1 MKYLVLLFILVISAC
16 NSKKVE
22 HEDLKK
28 PALPPQAYTI
38 LISKGHPINRY
49 QKWLEAHSNNLVIHK
64 MYDLSKEQVDSLLP
78 LADGILISGGEDVS
92 PSRYGKGDEIDRC
105 GKINPRRDSLEFKM
119 INYAMKHKIPLLGI
133 CRGEQITNVSQG
145 GTLIID
151 IPYDVGTEV
160 SHRGTDS
167 TKAYHP
173 INIVAGTLLDSI
185 CQSKTDTVRSSH
197 HQAVENLAPG
207 FIASAHS
214 PDGVIEAIE
223 LADKSQHPFVLGLQW
238 HPEKMGYNNVL
249 SGCFAN
255 AFLNAV
261 KDGKARLLVRE

>member
-1 MKYLVLLFILVISAC
+1 MKYLFLLSIVVIAAC
-16 NSKKVE
+16 SSKEAKTESV
-22 HEDLKK
+22 K
-28 PALPPQAYTI
+28 PLEQKTYTI

-49 QKWLEAHSNNLVIHK
+49 QNWLEAHSENLVIHK
-64 MYDLSKEQVDSLLP
+64 MYELSFLEVDSLLP
-78 LADGILISGGEDVS
+78 LADGILISGGEDVA

-119 INYAMKHKIPLLGI
+119 INYALSNKIPLLGI

-145 GTLIID
+145 GRLIID
-151 IPYDVGTEV
+151 IPSDVGTEIA
-160 SHRGTDS
+160 HRGTDS
-167 TKAYHP
+167 TKAYHA
-173 INIVAGTLLDSI
+173 INIVDGTLLDSI
-185 CQSKTDTVRSSH
+185 CMGKTDTVRSSH
-197 HQAVENLAPG
+197 HQAVENLALG

-223 LADKSQHPFVLGLQW
+223 LEDKSRHPFVLGLQW

-261 KDGKARLLVRE
+261 KEN